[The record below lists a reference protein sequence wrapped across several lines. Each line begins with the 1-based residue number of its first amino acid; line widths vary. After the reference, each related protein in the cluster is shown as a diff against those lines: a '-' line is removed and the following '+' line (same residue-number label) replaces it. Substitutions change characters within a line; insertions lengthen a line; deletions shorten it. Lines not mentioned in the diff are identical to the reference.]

1 MKKFIYYKMP
11 AIIYFLI
18 IFYLSSISSPPVPPS
33 LSDDILHIIE
43 FFLLFILIY
52 RAFNNGLIA
61 KMEIKNFIYSLI
73 FPLFYSGLDEY
84 HQSFVPGRDS
94 SLKDVRND
102 IIGIFLAA
110 IAIIIINKVMNEI
123 IKERITMIIEKIK
136 NLIMILLILLMPIFV
151 YSEVMPIDQ
160 IKIGMKGIGKTALE
174 NNNIVEFNVEI
185 IAVLKN
191 VFPKRNIILARLDDK
206 KLKEAGVIMGMS
218 GSPIYI
224 DGKIIGA
231 VAYSWPFSKEAIA
244 GITPI
249 EDMIGI
255 PQKSTNDKENNAALA
270 KNLLQFIF
278 NPPKKTQAEEYY
290 KEFLS
295 YFPIDNKNDSGIFLR
310 GVPLIINSSAKP
322 LFPVLQNWW
331 QENGF
336 IPIIGGNSIQG
347 DKVQGLKEGD
357 AIAVSFITGDID
369 ISAIGTVT
377 YIDQNKVFAFGHPL
391 FNLGNI
397 SFPMAKAEIQTLVPN
412 LMSSFKVGNTGE
424 TIGTFKQD
432 FSSAVFGILGEK
444 PPLIPF
450 KINTSFNNQ
459 NRAFNFYLADHNL
472 LSPILANYVLNEAF
486 AATESN
492 LYEGTW
498 DIAGV
503 IDIEGHQNVIIDNIY
518 SGFLSMPE
526 ASTFVSSIFGYL
538 LNNEFEKVKI
548 KNIELN
554 ATISNEQKI
563 ADLLEVN
570 SNKLDVKKG
579 DKITFTIAIKPYQKD
594 VESYNYIL
602 EIPHHLQP
610 GKYFILFGGAEEFNR
625 FDYFYYYKLTNI
637 DSLNQVIKLI
647 NNIKRNDRIYVRI
660 FRSSPSLI
668 VKSKIMS
675 DLPPTYFDIIDSP
688 RAAGG
693 ANKVFMENLWED
705 SIQTNYVIKGLRRVM
720 IEVKN

>member
-1 MKKFIYYKMP
+1 MP

-18 IFYLSSISSPPVPPS
+18 IFYLSSISSPPVPSS

-52 RAFNNGLIA
+52 RAFNNGLFA

-110 IAIIIINKVMNEI
+110 IAIIIINKIM
-123 IKERITMIIEKIK
+123 KEKMTMIIEKIK
-136 NLIMILLILLMPIFV
+136 NLIMILLILLIPIFG
-151 YSEVMPIDQ
+151 YSEIMPIDQ

-174 NNNIVEFNVEI
+174 NNNVVEFNVEI

-191 VFPKRNIILARLDDK
+191 VFPKKNLILARLDDK
-206 KLKEAGVIMGMS
+206 KLKEAGVIAGMS

-249 EDMIGI
+249 EDMIGM
-255 PQKSTNDKENNAALA
+255 PQKAIVDKSNNIALA
-270 KNLLQFIF
+270 KNLLEFIF
-278 NPPKKTQAEEYY
+278 NPQKKMQAEEYY
-290 KEFLS
+290 REFLS
-295 YFPIDNKNDSGIFLR
+295 YFPINNKNEDGIFIR
-310 GVPLIINSSAKP
+310 GVPLIINSLTKSLYP
-322 LFPVLQNWW
+322 ILENWW

-336 IPIIGGNSIQG
+336 IPIIGGNSIQTN
-347 DKVQGLKEGD
+347 KMQELKEGD
-357 AIAVSFITGDID
+357 AIAVSFIKGDID
-369 ISAIGTVT
+369 ISAIGTVS
-377 YIDQNKVFAFGHPL
+377 YIDQNKIFAFGHPL

-397 SFPMAKAEIQTLVPN
+397 SFPMAKAEIQTIVPN
-412 LMSSFKVGNTGE
+412 LLSSFKVGNTGE

-432 FSSAVFGILGEK
+432 FSSAIFGILGEK

-450 KINTSFNNQ
+450 KINTSFNKQ

-472 LSPILANYVLNEAF
+472 LSPILANYVINEAF

-498 DIAGV
+498 DITGV

-554 ATISNEQKI
+554 AAISDEQKI
-563 ADLLEVN
+563 ADLIEVN
-570 SNKLDVKKG
+570 SNKLEVKKG
-579 DKITFTIAIKPYQKD
+579 EKVNFTIAIKPFQK
-594 VESYNYIL
+594 ESEMYNYIL
-602 EIPHHLQP
+602 EIPMHLQP
-610 GKYFILFGGAEEFNR
+610 GKYFILFGSAEEFNR
-625 FDYFYYYKLTNI
+625 FDYFYYYKLTSI
-637 DSLNQVIKLI
+637 DSLNQVIRLI

-675 DLPPTYFDIIDSP
+675 DLPPTFFDIIDSP

-705 SIQTNYVIKGLRRVM
+705 AIQTNYVIKGLKRVM